1 MTSRLPSEARGTA
14 SDEPALGRRGPLIGT
29 ELVSPEI
36 SGSGRRRRIALLLL
50 QSFLGL
56 GLLIARVRLV
66 DLSSVAG
73 RLAAMQW
80 PFVVVALGL
89 GLLAYLARTARWRL
103 LLRPIARLPL
113 GDIIPIVFA
122 STLINFLLPL
132 RTGELARSLLLK
144 QRRGVTV
151 AGSLATVA
159 VDRAFDLAIVLALA
173 AVGAVL
179 VPTGASLGPGWG
191 LVGRASSWPS
201 LR

>member
-1 MTSRLPSEARGTA
+1 MISLA
-14 SDEPALGRRGPLIGT
+14 GRDILHAWGKFVFTGI
-29 ELVSPEI
+29 
-36 SGSGRRRRIALLLL
+36 
-50 QSFLGL
+50 GL
-56 GLLIARVRLV
+56 GLLIAWVRLV